1 MQVMLVEFV
10 AVIFIIFSLFV
21 HGINVSSLLVME
33 QNSS

>member
-10 AVIFIIFSLFV
+10 AVIFIILSLFV